1 MRYKYNF
8 LKKYLMSRL
17 GSNSFLTETCCLSS
31 VFTLFRWIDRRKKT
45 DLLDT
50 FLCYLSKEL
59 RSLVYMN
66 KIKGLLKLLRF
77 ELPFSA
83 GVCVVMGQ
91 LLALGGLASIS
102 ITIFGFFSV
111 FLISAS
117 ILVMNDCFDVETDK
131 INAPHRPIP
140 SNLVTLNEALYSS
153 LLLLFTGII
162 LSYLI
167 NVTVLFISI
176 VLALIGFLYNRYFK
190 KSGLPGNL
198 MVSFSVGMTFIY
210 GGSSVGLP
218 FHKMV
223 LFFGLI
229 AALIDLGEEIA
240 ADAMD
245 IKGDQLINSN
255 SLAIK
260 YGRSTALKISCFIF
274 FFVVLLSFVPF
285 VLNWFAIA
293 YLVPI
298 GLMDAS
304 IAYPALRLLSSENDE
319 GRKYIRWIYLGAISG
334 IILFIVMRLIG
345 I

>member
-1 MRYKYNF
+1 
-8 LKKYLMSRL
+8 
-17 GSNSFLTETCCLSS
+17 
-31 VFTLFRWIDRRKKT
+31 
-45 DLLDT
+45 
-50 FLCYLSKEL
+50 
-59 RSLVYMN
+59 MN
-66 KIKGLLKLLRF
+66 KINGLLKLIRF

-83 GVCVVMGQ
+83 GVCVVMGH
-91 LLALGGLASIS
+91 LLALGEFASIPV
-102 ITIFGFFSV
+102 TVFGFMSV

-117 ILVMNDCFDVETDK
+117 ILVMNDYFDVESDR
-131 INAPHRPIP
+131 INSPHRPIP
-140 SNLVTLNEALYSS
+140 SNLVTPNEALFFS
-153 LLLLFTGII
+153 LLLLLAGI
-162 LSYLI
+162 LLGYLI
-167 NVTVLFISI
+167 SLTVFLISI
-176 VLALIGFLYNRYFK
+176 LLAVIGFLYNRYFK

-210 GGSSVGLP
+210 GSASVGQP

-260 YGRSTALKISCFIF
+260 FGKSTALKISGFIF

-285 VLNWFAIA
+285 ILNWFPII
-293 YLVPI
+293 YLIPI
-298 GLMDAS
+298 GIMDVS
-304 IAYPALRLLSSENDE
+304 IAYPAIRLLNSKIDE

-334 IILFIVMRLIG
+334 IIIFIVMRLVG

>member
-1 MRYKYNF
+1 
-8 LKKYLMSRL
+8 
-17 GSNSFLTETCCLSS
+17 
-31 VFTLFRWIDRRKKT
+31 
-45 DLLDT
+45 
-50 FLCYLSKEL
+50 
-59 RSLVYMN
+59 MN
-66 KIKGLLKLLRF
+66 KINGLLKLLRF

-91 LLALGGLASIS
+91 LLALGEFASIF
-102 ITIFGFFSV
+102 ITISGFISV

-117 ILVMNDCFDVETDK
+117 ILVMNDYFDVETDK

-140 SNLVTLNEALYSS
+140 LNLVTPNGALFFS
-153 LLLLFTGII
+153 LLLLFTGIF

-167 NVTVLFISI
+167 SVTILLISI
-176 VLALIGFLYNRYFK
+176 VLAVVGFLYNRYFK

-210 GGSSVGLP
+210 GGASVGLP
-218 FHKMV
+218 FQKMV

-245 IKGDQLINSN
+245 IKGDQLIKSN

-260 YGRSTALKISCFIF
+260 YGQSTALKTSSFIF
-274 FFVVLLSFVPF
+274 SFVILLSFVPF
-285 VLNWFAIA
+285 ILNWFSIA
-293 YLVPI
+293 YLIPI
-298 GLMDAS
+298 GIMDLL
-304 IAYPALRLLSSENDE
+304 IAYPAFRLLNSKNEE
-319 GRKYIRWIYLGAISG
+319 GRKFIRWIYLGAISG
-334 IILFIVMRLIG
+334 IIIFLVMRLVG